1 MVKKYRLRNNTI
13 EAILYDGTNYDEIA
27 SFCHGNAYKPFYIDK
42 GVRLFTLNT
51 RFGETHVKP
60 NQYVLRIGYRLF
72 IAVDASIFLDR
83 YEEITE

>member
-1 MVKKYRLRNNTI
+1 MVKKYRLRNNII
-13 EAILYDGTNYDEIA
+13 EAILYDGTNYDEVA
-27 SFCHGNAYKPFYIDK
+27 AFCRGNAYRPFYIDK

-72 IAVDASIFLDR
+72 IAIDASIFLDR

>member
-13 EAILYDGTNYDEIA
+13 EAILYDGTNYNEVA
-27 SFCHGNAYKPFYIDK
+27 TFCRGNAYKPFYIDK

-60 NQYVLRIGYRLF
+60 DQYVLRIGYRLF

-83 YEEITE
+83 YEEVTE

>member
-13 EAILYDGTNYDEIA
+13 EAILYDGTNYDEVA
-27 SFCHGNAYKPFYIDK
+27 TFCRGNAYKPFYIDK

-60 NQYVLRIGYRLF
+60 DQYVLWIGYRLF

-83 YEEITE
+83 YEEVTE